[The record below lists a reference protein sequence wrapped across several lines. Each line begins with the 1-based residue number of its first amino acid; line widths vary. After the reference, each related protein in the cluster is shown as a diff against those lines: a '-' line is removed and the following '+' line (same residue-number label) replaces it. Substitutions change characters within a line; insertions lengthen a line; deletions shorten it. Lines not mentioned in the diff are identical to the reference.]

1 MRRVVLING
10 PNLNKLGFRDN
21 KIYGS
26 LSYDSLIK
34 DLKEYARNLEIEL
47 LCYQSNSEGEIIDK
61 IQDIS
66 EYDGLIINP
75 GAYSHYSYAIRDA
88 LEDLSI
94 PKIEVH
100 ISNIYDRESF
110 RQKSVTAAVMD
121 GLIAGLGTDGY
132 YIALY
137 GLKLKF

>member
-10 PNLNKLGFRDN
+10 PNLNKLGSRDN

-26 LSYDSLIK
+26 LSYNSLIK
-34 DLKEYARNLEIEL
+34 DLEEYARSLDIEL

-61 IQDIS
+61 IQNIS

-100 ISNIYDRESF
+100 ISNIYDRETF

-121 GLIAGLGTDGY
+121 GLIAGLGIDGY